1 MRMEIRVWSMV
12 TKMRL
17 ESGGYRLRVL
27 RHTMTRGGVV
37 NQQQQQ
43 QQPRMKRLRDTV
55 DDGDD
60 SLWGRAEFA
69 WIPLTAAAMMMI
81 LWHSSSGRP
90 SAGRPIRT
98 ASTAFTPAASRPGS
112 CERTKSV
119 DPSTPA
125 NIRVRVVD
133 NPFCCCQP
141 KRRTPQNVWMRRSR
155 APSTRCALE
164 VRNGTVDKEERQN
177 GRIVRPLFQNR
188 ALKEHDK

>member
-1 MRMEIRVWSMV
+1 MEIRVWSMV

-27 RHTMTRGGVV
+27 RHTMTSGGVV

-43 QQPRMKRLRDTV
+43 QQPRMKRLPDTV

-60 SLWGRAEFA
+60 SLWGRAGFA

-81 LWHSSSGRP
+81 LWHSSSSGRP

-112 CERTKSV
+112 CERTKFA
-119 DPSTPA
+119 DPGTPA
-125 NIRVRVVD
+125 SIRVRAVG
-133 NPFCCCQP
+133 NPFCCCHQQR
-141 KRRTPQNVWMRRSR
+141 RRTPPQNVWMRRNRDNFSK
-155 APSTRCALE
+155 ST
-164 VRNGTVDKEERQN
+164 T
-177 GRIVRPLFQNR
+177 LF
-188 ALKEHDK
+188 K